1 MYEGHWVDGRCC
13 GKGKLIHADGD
24 IYEGDW
30 LDDKAHG
37 IGVYLHING
46 ARYEGAVLNSGYVV
60 VQ

>member
-1 MYEGHWVDGRCC
+1 MDGRCC